1 MDITTRPC
9 SVRLLA
15 GLVLMATTLTACDIK
30 RQKAPAVTG
39 PSEFGLSI
47 SAIASPDQ
55 LPRDGSSQSIVSLT
69 VRDEQS
75 RPVEGQHLTVSL
87 AVGTVPGVLLS
98 ESEVVT
104 GSDGRASFAVT
115 APPQTAIGASQIRV
129 NVIPVGTN
137 FANAAARNVTI
148 GLTGVPNASAP
159 VPAFTVSPTAPE
171 TLQTVTF
178 DASGTTDE
186 GAVCDD
192 RCTYAWDF
200 GDGAS
205 ATGRIATHA
214 YTVGSTYTVA
224 LTVTDAAGTVVSMRT
239 VVTIAAP
246 AAPTV
251 SLAVAP
257 AAPVV
262 DQQATFTATATAA
275 TGHSI
280 VGYAWDFGDGTT
292 QTTTTPT
299 VTKTFLSSQTAVVTV
314 TVTDDRGQTGNASLS
329 VTPTFP
335 ATASFSVSP
344 SGANVAGTTLS
355 FNASESTVGIGT
367 TIASYHWDFGD
378 GTAPVTLATPVIAH
392 VFAVAGTYVVHLT
405 ITDNLGRTATKLA
418 SVVVQ

>member
-15 GLVLMATTLTACDIK
+15 GLVLMATTLAACDIK
-30 RQKAPAVTG
+30 RQKAPAVIG

-75 RPVEGQHLTVSL
+75 RPVEGQHLTVAL

-115 APPQTAIGASQIRV
+115 APPQTAIGGTEIRV
-129 NVIPVGTN
+129 IVRPVGTN
-137 FANAAARNVTI
+137 FANAAVRSVTI
-148 GLTGVPNASAP
+148 GLTGVRNASAP
-159 VPAFTVSPTAPE
+159 VPVFTVSPTAPE

-186 GAVCDD
+186 GAPCDD

-224 LTVTDAAGTVVSMRT
+224 LTVTDAAGTVASTRT
-239 VVTIAAP
+239 VVTITAP

-251 SLAVAP
+251 SLVVAP

-299 VTKTFLSSQTAVVTV
+299 VTKTFLSSQTVVVTV

-329 VTPTFP
+329 VSPTFP
-335 ATASFSVSP
+335 ATASFTVSP
-344 SGANVAGTTLS
+344 SSASVAGTTLS
-355 FNASESTVGIGT
+355 FNASASTVGIGT
-367 TIASYHWDFGD
+367 TIASYAWNFGD
-378 GTAPVTLATPVIAH
+378 GTVAITLATPTTTH
-392 VFAVAGTYVVHLT
+392 VFAVAGTYVVQLT
-405 ITDNLGRTATKLA
+405 IADNLGRTATTTVA
-418 SVVVQ
+418 VVVQ